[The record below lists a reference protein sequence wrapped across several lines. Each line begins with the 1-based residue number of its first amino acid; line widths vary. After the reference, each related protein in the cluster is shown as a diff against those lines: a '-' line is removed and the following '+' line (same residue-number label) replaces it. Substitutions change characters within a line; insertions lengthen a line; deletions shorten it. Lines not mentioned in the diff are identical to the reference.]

1 MSREEAGK
9 LEGKKKENKRKR
21 SCLEKWQE
29 EFRIVTEKEK
39 ELAQKMKMIGWWGV
53 VGKNKK
59 ATSVEEKQGQKEG
72 RSAVGEQAN
81 GG

>member
-29 EFRIVTEKEK
+29 E
-39 ELAQKMKMIGWWGV
+39 LMIGWWGV